1 MCQRSN
7 RFFKKKRRMG
17 KNNSKIPP
25 DTLNQL
31 RQCTAFSDVEL
42 GKWYKGFMK
51 DCPSGRMT
59 KKEFENIYNNF
70 FKEGDAS
77 KFASHVFRTFDK
89 DGDQSIDFR
98 EFICGLSITCHG
110 TREDKLR
117 WAFNMY
123 DIDKSGTIT
132 EDELTEIIRSIYN
145 MMSENDNALEEEDS
159 PERLAERLFLQMDE
173 DGDGEI
179 TIDEF
184 VGAAKNDATIL
195 KLLQQ

>member
-1 MCQRSN
+1 
-7 RFFKKKRRMG
+7 MG
-17 KNNSKIPP
+17 KKNSKIPP
-25 DTLNQL
+25 ETLTQL

-42 GKWYKGFMK
+42 GKWYKGFQK

-59 KKEFENIYNNF
+59 KKEFESIYRNF
-70 FKEGDAS
+70 FKDGDAS
-77 KFASHVFRTFDK
+77 KFASHVFRTFDNN
-89 DGDQSIDFR
+89 GDQSIDFR

-110 TREDKLR
+110 SREDKLR

-145 MMSENDNALEEEDS
+145 MMAGDEKQLSDNDS
-159 PERLAERLFLQMDE
+159 PEKLAERLFLQMDE
-173 DGDGEI
+173 DGDGEV

-184 VGAAKNDATIL
+184 VNAAKENATIL

>member
-1 MCQRSN
+1 MIEDSFGEN
-7 RFFKKKRRMG
+7 
-17 KNNSKIPP
+17 
-25 DTLNQL
+25 
-31 RQCTAFSDVEL
+31 L
-42 GKWYKGFMK
+42 G
-51 DCPSGRMT
+51 
-59 KKEFENIYNNF
+59 
-70 FKEGDAS
+70 
-77 KFASHVFRTFDK
+77 VRTFDK

>member
-1 MCQRSN
+1 
-7 RFFKKKRRMG
+7 MG
-17 KNNSKIPP
+17 KKNSKIPP
-25 DTLNQL
+25 ETLSQL

-51 DCPSGRMT
+51 DCPAGRMT
-59 KKEFENIYNNF
+59 KKEFENIYKNF

-89 DGDQSIDFR
+89 NGDQSIDFR

-110 TREDKLR
+110 SREDKLR

-145 MMSENDNALEEEDS
+145 MMQEGDEQLAEEEC

-173 DGDGEI
+173 DGDGEV

-184 VGAAKNDATIL
+184 VSAAKDDATIL

>member
-1 MCQRSN
+1 
-7 RFFKKKRRMG
+7 MG
-17 KNNSKIPP
+17 KKNSKIPP
-25 DTLNQL
+25 ESLSQL

-42 GKWYKGFMK
+42 GKWYKGFKK
-51 DCPSGRMT
+51 DCPTGKMT
-59 KKEFENIYNNF
+59 KKEFENVYRNF
-70 FKEGDAS
+70 FKDGDAS

-89 DGDQSIDFR
+89 NGDQSIDFR

-110 TREDKLR
+110 SREDKLR

-132 EDELTEIIRSIYN
+132 EDELTDIIRSIYN
-145 MMSENDNALEEEDS
+145 MMTESDFQLSEEDTA
-159 PERLAERLFLQMDE
+159 ERLAERLFLQMDE
-173 DGDGEI
+173 DGDGEV

-184 VGAAKNDATIL
+184 VSAAKDDATIL